1 MRKNDKRHL
10 AALLVFVPGFV
21 FAQSNDAERA
31 GATLQ
36 VAQAGDAA
44 LGEYESL
51 LKETE
56 GLEIYNALL
65 QRQLDA
71 QQVEIQNLRASIEDV
86 PELERQLPPLLITMV
101 QGLEEFVRLDL
112 PFLTE
117 ERTNRVAELQLLVE
131 RADVSD
137 TEKFRRILEA
147 WQIETEYGNGY
158 STYVDEIEIDGATR
172 EVEIFQ
178 LGRVGLYYQ
187 TPDEA
192 AITGAYDPRSRQ
204 WVELGSE
211 YRNSVR
217 RALQMARNQ
226 IAPELVL
233 LPVVPA
239 STQ

>member
-1 MRKNDKRHL
+1 MRKNDKRLL
-10 AALLVFVPGFV
+10 AALLVLVPGFV
-21 FAQSNDAERA
+21 FAQTEDAERT
-31 GATLQ
+31 GAPVQ
-36 VAQAGDAA
+36 VAQAGDPAVA
-44 LGEYESL
+44 EFDEL

-56 GLEIYNALL
+56 GLEVYNALL

-71 QQVEIQNLRASIEDV
+71 QQVEVQNLRASIEDV

-112 PFLTE
+112 PFLPE
-117 ERTNRVAELQLLVE
+117 ERAERVAQLQLLVE

-158 STYVDEIEIDGATR
+158 STYVDEVEIDGEPR

-187 TPDEA
+187 TTDEA
-192 AITGAYDPRSRQ
+192 AITAAYDQRSGE
-204 WVELGSE
+204 WVRLGSE
-211 YRNSVR
+211 HRNSVR

-233 LPVVPA
+233 LPVIPA
-239 STQ
+239 SQ